1 MTPFHMEGSDQK
13 IHPSQAVWQ
22 IFEIGMNAWILVV
35 MLTVGITLPLV
46 IWTMFE
52 VAMNAWILFTMTKV
66 GISRKSKDPVIEME
80 PIDPKT
86 PVEFSCG
93 HGFELSGE
101 FTGDCI
107 LCDFES

>member
-66 GISRKSKDPVIEME
+66 GISRKF
-80 PIDPKT
+80 KT

-107 LCDFES
+107 LCDFESQGGNHG